1 MLTVVAEVPAAED
14 DARLNTLAVL
24 TLVPASA
31 AVVPACEIDKLVYDE

>member
-1 MLTVVAEVPAAED
+1 MLTVVAEAPGAED

-31 AVVPACEIDKLVYDE
+31 AAVPACEIDKVVYDE